1 MKKLLSLFLVAVM
14 LITAL
19 ASCANDTEN
28 PAGTTAATDGA
39 TDPVTNPPQNP
50 DPTPET
56 PTISGTK
63 FALNNTATWAKLLDP
78 RMEATA
84 DHITCDW
91 SASGIEFTATFS
103 GDVTFEV
110 NATTKMGG
118 GKEGCNF
125 RAYVD
130 GAIYKNGES
139 DYYEAKGAS
148 TIVLKNVPEGT
159 HTVRLVKATG
169 YTLAN
174 VELKN
179 VYLNGTVAETAPA
192 ANELFIEFVG
202 DSISCGWGVV
212 GAFDGAYSSQDAT
225 LAYPYLIADAL
236 DADYSVV
243 ALSGQGIIKGNPGIA
258 NGYKYASPFR
268 SKATEYAFTR
278 KANVVVIN
286 ADTNDAYDNYPT
298 ANYIEALGD
307 FVEYVREK
315 NGADTHIILVCNMM
329 KALYTE
335 AIGNFVKDLGGAES
349 KYYVYKATTA
359 AGVHTAHPTAEENV
373 KYAEELGG
381 MINAILEGT
390 YSDEVEPPTIPVNVA
405 PIYTQR
411 FDNVT
416 TLADAGVTHLYGG
429 TSDGLTVADGKLN
442 VSKLAWSAKPFV
454 ELVSRDTFAGA
465 PGKYVVSVDF
475 DITDLAN
482 LSLVLNGTDDAVADT
497 TYKRKGASIIQLK
510 VRKEG
515 STTDIKGTPDKFN
528 GGDSWIV
535 IRGGYFKAT
544 DGAQTLT
551 DSDAAYARVIEK
563 DATSLKFNLTVV
575 VDSTPTDGCDLLVFV
590 DGAYVTTYHFGNEY
604 DVTAN
609 SSIYLW
615 AENTATTVD
624 NLVVS
629 ATPTI
634 PVNKTPIYTQNFDDP
649 ANTGV
654 TKLWDAEVELTA
666 ANGKLNVP
674 DVSWKGPVGHYFWSL
689 VDSETL
695 TSEGKYMIEMD
706 VEISNKLG
714 AFGLALN
721 NKVNDP
727 DTYKASRGDSIVVSL
742 RRGTSTSDIANGT
755 LTDMYGVYCQFI
767 EFASD
772 GNGQTTKHTVLASDL
787 DKDATSVSFKLTVVV
802 DSSRDDGCL
811 VTLFIDGVCMGG
823 YLYANAKDA
832 HENSRII
839 LWAQNTEATIDN
851 LVVST
856 FD

>member
-1 MKKLLSLFLVAVM
+1 M

-19 ASCANDTEN
+19 ASCANDTEK

-39 TDPVTNPPQNP
+39 TEPVTNPPQNP

-56 PTISGTK
+56 PSISGTK

-329 KALYTE
+329 KVLYTE

-390 YSDEVEPPTIPVNVA
+390 YSDEVAPPTIPVNVA

-429 TSDGLTVADGKLN
+429 TSEGLSIADGKLN
-442 VSKLAWSAKPFV
+442 VSKLAWGAKPFV
-454 ELVSRDTFAGA
+454 EVVSRDTFAGA
-465 PGKYVVSVDF
+465 PGKYMVSVDF

-482 LSLVLNGTDDAVADT
+482 LSLVLNGTDTAANDT
-497 TYKRKGASIIQLK
+497 SYKRKGASIIQLK

-515 STTDIKGTPDKFN
+515 STSDIKGVPSNFN

-535 IRGGYFKAT
+535 IRHGYFKAS
-544 DGAQTLT
+544 DGSQVMNDNSAV
-551 DSDAAYARVIEK
+551 YARAIEK

-575 VDSTPTDGCDLLVFV
+575 VDSTPTDGCEIMVFV
-590 DGAYVTTYHFGNEY
+590 DGAYVATYNVGNEY

-634 PVNKTPIYTQNFDDP
+634 PVNKTPIYTQNFDSVTSAADAGIANLYGGTMAP
-649 ANTGV
+649 TIVDGKLSIPSTAWGDGPFLQLVGREVFANTPGTYV
-654 TKLWDAEVELTA
+654 
-666 ANGKLNVP
+666 
-674 DVSWKGPVGHYFWSL
+674 
-689 VDSETL
+689 
-695 TSEGKYMIEMD
+695 IEMD
-706 VEISNKLG
+706 VEASKLG
-714 AFGLALN
+714 VFGLILN
-721 NKVNDP
+721 GK
-727 DTYKASRGDSIVVSL
+727 TDS
-742 RRGTSTSDIANGT
+742 
-755 LTDMYGVYCQFI
+755 
-767 EFASD
+767 ASD
-772 GNGQTTKHTVLASDL
+772 NKYGRENA
-787 DKDATSVSFKLTVVV
+787 F
-802 DSSRDDGCL
+802 L
-811 VTLFIDGVCMGG
+811 VTLRLGKGVDQLTHGTLADKAAEYDVWLRTGYFVASKAQKTDIKNDKLVCEVAEGATSASVKLTGVVNSALADGCQVDI
-823 YLYANAKDA
+823 YANGVFLYSYTLDNNYDVTA
-832 HENSRII
+832 NSYIS
-839 LWAQNTEATIDN
+839 LWAQDAVFTIDN
-851 LVVST
+851 LVISKV
-856 FD
+856 D